1 MIHQLYAPTLGLL
14 TDLYQITMAYGY
26 WKSQV
31 HTTQSTFQLF
41 FRKAPFGGEYA
52 VCAGVETAI
61 ELIEQF
67 SFSESDLTY
76 LQEQLGN
83 DGQPLF
89 EEDFLEYLATLSM
102 DVDIDAIPEG
112 TAVLA
117 HEPILRITG
126 NVVQCQLLET
136 ALLTCINFQTLI
148 ATKAHHV
155 CRAAQDDTVL
165 EFGLRR
171 AQGFD
176 GGLSAARA
184 AYIGGVHATSNVLA
198 GKLLGIPIKGT
209 HAHAWVMMF
218 DTEREAFEQYAK
230 AMPNNCVFLV
240 DTYDTLTG
248 VQTAIEVGH
257 ALRAQ
262 GHEMLGIRLDSGEL
276 ATLSQQARTLLDAGG
291 FPNAKIVASDSLN
304 EHRIRE
310 LKAQGAEIDI
320 WGVGTN
326 LVTAQDQPALGGVY
340 KLSAQKH
347 PTEEHWTPKI
357 KLSNSPIKTSNPGRL
372 QVYRCLDATGNW
384 VGDFMGDVEE
394 AFLDATGSVLP
405 NTTIHSLGDQSMELN
420 TVVSIT
426 PLLKPQLR
434 LGRRVSQSESIDTM
448 RSRSIEVQC
457 PTYNLPHLTQAT
469 WETKESLIAKYRP
482 PVA

>member
-26 WKSQV
+26 WKSNI
-31 HTTQSTFQLF
+31 HTTKSTFQLF

-52 VCAGVETAI
+52 VCAGIETAL
-61 ELIEQF
+61 ELIERF
-67 SFSESDLTY
+67 SFSESDLAY
-76 LQEQLGN
+76 LQTQVGN
-83 DGQPLF
+83 DGEPLF
-89 EEDFLEYLATLSM
+89 EPDFLEYLSALSM

-117 HEPILRITG
+117 HEPIVRITG
-126 NVVQCQLLET
+126 TVVQCQLLET

-155 CRAAQDDTVL
+155 CRAAKDDTVL

-176 GGLSAARA
+176 GGLSATRA

-198 GKLLGIPIKGT
+198 GKLLDIPIKGT

-218 DTEREAFEQYAK
+218 DTEREAFEHYAK

-257 ALRAQ
+257 KLRAQ
-262 GHEMLGIRLDSGEL
+262 GHEMLGIRLDSGDL
-276 ATLSQQARTLLDAGG
+276 ATLSKQARKLLDAGG

-304 EHRIRE
+304 EHRIAA
-310 LKAQGAEIDI
+310 LKAQGAQIDI

-347 PTEEHWTPKI
+347 PRDEDWTPKI

-372 QVYRCLDATGNW
+372 QVYRCFDGSGKW
-384 VGDFMGDVEE
+384 IGDIMGDIQEDILNE
-394 AFLDATGSVLP
+394 TGSLLE
-405 NTTIHSLGDQSMELN
+405 NLAIHSLGSETMKLD
-420 TVVSIT
+420 TVVGVV
-426 PLLKPQLR
+426 PLLAPKLR
-434 LGRRVSQSESIDTM
+434 LGTRISPSETIHTM
-448 RSRSIEVQC
+448 RSRGQNVVG
-457 PTYNLPHLTQAT
+457 PMYKMPHLTQAT
-469 WETKESLIAKYRP
+469 WKTKESLIAQHRP
-482 PVA
+482 PIT